1 MSEPLH
7 KNYKLQKKTKNKTS
21 EYNKKDLYIDKKN
34 TIIIIDWDDT
44 LYPTT
49 WSVENNIDLTNP
61 KSRYKYIKYF
71 EKLDD
76 NLNDMFNTMKNYGEI
91 VIITNAMPEWVDLSL
106 SVLPKT
112 KKSMQNIEVISARA
126 RYQNIAKMQ
135 EWKKYT
141 FLEEINKRSKSKRYT
156 NILSLGDAEFE
167 YNALLNLYDAKS
179 LPHKYLKAIKFIKTS
194 DYNIIIEQI
203 RIIKKNIEQ
212 LCRMTRHMDL
222 TFDTE

>member
-1 MSEPLH
+1 MSRSHH
-7 KNYKLQKKTKNKTS
+7 KKHKKVS
-21 EYNKKDLYIDKKN
+21 IAYNKKDLHIDRRN

-44 LYPTT
+44 LYPTSWT
-49 WSVENNIDLTNP
+49 VENNIDLTNP

-76 NLNDMFNTMKNYGEI
+76 NLNNMLNVMETLGEV
-91 VIITNAMPEWVDLSL
+91 VIITNAMPEWVELSL

-112 KKSMQNIEVISARA
+112 KKTMRNVEIISARA

-135 EWKKYT
+135 DWKKYT
-141 FLEEINKRSKSKRYT
+141 FLEEINKKSKTKRYT

-179 LPHKYLKAIKFIKTS
+179 LPHKYLKAIKFIKS
-194 DYNIIIEQI
+194 ADYIVIIEQI
-203 RIIKKNIEQ
+203 RMIKSNIAEICSMPQ
-212 LCRMTRHMDL
+212 HMDL
-222 TFDTE
+222 TFDTK